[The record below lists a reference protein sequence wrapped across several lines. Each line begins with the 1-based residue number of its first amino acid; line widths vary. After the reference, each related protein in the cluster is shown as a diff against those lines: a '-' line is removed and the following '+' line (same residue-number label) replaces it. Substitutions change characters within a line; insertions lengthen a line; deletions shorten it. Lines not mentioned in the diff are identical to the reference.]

1 MTNMLDKTEVMQ
13 EIAKIVDL
21 CLNGQETPKRNGFCL
36 FIFPFDGLDGT
47 NTNYVSNA
55 KRDDVK
61 SAMKE
66 VLARWDGQP
75 EVSGTA

>member
-1 MTNMLDKTEVMQ
+1 MSDTTELMQ
-13 EIAKIVDL
+13 QLAKAIDL

-36 FIFPFDGLDGT
+36 FIFPFDGPEGAH
-47 NTNYVSNA
+47 TNYVSNT

-66 VLARWDGQP
+66 VLARWEGQP
-75 EVSGTA
+75 HVSGTA